1 VDLSPWLL
9 HKEGRRSHV
18 NLASEIFRA
27 TTGPDGVAV
36 FDWLPANNEALIF
49 WPNSE
54 GYSHR
59 RVQLKEGEDGPVT
72 ATLTRK
78 GSIRGRVVL
87 QDGSPAQGIAVR
99 AYGSGQG
106 MDHGVGRAHT
116 AADGSYEMNVNTD
129 EGYVVYV
136 EDKDRAAQSRLD
148 VVVRDSKPV
157 GGVDFKLTPGTI
169 IRGTVTL
176 GPGNRPAAKQYMRL
190 DETGGPAP

>member
-1 VDLSPWLL
+1 
-9 HKEGRRSHV
+9 
-18 NLASEIFRA
+18 
-27 TTGPDGVAV
+27 
-36 FDWLPANNEALIF
+36 
-49 WPNSE
+49 
-54 GYSHR
+54 
-59 RVQLKEGEDGPVT
+59 LKEGEDGPVT

-87 QDGSPAQGIAVR
+87 QDGSPAQGIAVQ

-106 MDHGVGRAHT
+106 VDNGVGRAHT
-116 AADGSYEMNVNTD
+116 AADGSYEMDVNTD

-157 GGVDFKLTPGTI
+157 GGVDFRLTPGTI

-176 GPGNRPAAKQYMRL
+176 GPGNRPAAKQYIRL